1 MVWPGVS
8 SELHAKTV
16 RFEFCLQSVVSQS
29 WVKTVCFL
37 SFVQKQQ
44 AEEAMETKSSSVT
57 LLHNALIVTMDS
69 ETRVFYNGA
78 IVVEKDRIIAL
89 GQSHNIFNQFAPLAQ
104 NVFDLHGQILLP
116 GALSVSRSVWLIR
129 K

>member
-1 MVWPGVS
+1 MRSEPSNLCRS
-8 SELHAKTV
+8 SE
-16 RFEFCLQSVVSQS
+16 
-29 WVKTVCFL
+29 
-37 SFVQKQQ
+37 
-44 AEEAMETKSSSVT
+44 AEEEEMETKNSSIT

-89 GQSHNIFNQFAPLAQ
+89 GQSDKIFNQFAPLSQ

-116 GALSVSRSVWLIR
+116 GNFSVESFRLVS
-129 K
+129 